1 MKRNVVGHGAKVIA
15 LKDMGVHNK
24 TFDMLDDLYTNV
36 DESEGEVCK
45 HGNSRFAGCSD
56 CVEESNDGPLIK
68 EENAGWDVD
77 VDENGP
83 FIVKGT
89 LS

>member
-1 MKRNVVGHGAKVIA
+1 MKRNVVGHGAKVVA

-24 TFDMLDDLYTNV
+24 TFDMMDDLYTNV
-36 DESEGEVCK
+36 DEFEGEVCK